1 MRLRMMCFAA
11 LLLLAAACSGQTQ
24 TIYVVVTATPPEGV
38 ATAEVAA
45 VDTATPVASPGSVPA
60 AATAAATATPTAP
73 GTSVPPTADATPL
86 PAGFPTPVVA
96 QIRYAEQLFEHG
108 RMFWLEPIGQIW
120 VLLITGEGRGT
131 WSTYED
137 TWLDG
142 EPELDPALT
151 APAANLQ
158 QPVRGFGKLW
168 RTNTP
173 VQQALG
179 WAVQPEY
186 GYVAD
191 YEYHAGGAMNAQ
203 GQYVRA
209 PGYHIIYSLYGERFR
224 LNEAD
229 STWTLGGG

>member
-11 LLLLAAACSGQTQ
+11 LLVLLAAACSGQTQ
-24 TIYVVVTATPPEGV
+24 TIYVVVTATPAEGA

-45 VDTATPVASPGSVPA
+45 VDTATPEVSPSSTP
-60 AATAAATATPTAP
+60 AATATATAP
-73 GTSVPPTADATPL
+73 GTTAPVLAEATLLPP
-86 PAGFPTPVVA
+86 GFPTPVVA

-137 TWLDG
+137 SWLEG

-168 RTNTP
+168 RTNTA

-203 GQYVRA
+203 GQYQRA

>member
-11 LLLLAAACSGQTQ
+11 LLVLLAAACSGQTQ
-24 TIYVVVTATPPEGV
+24 TIYVVVTATPAEGA

-45 VDTATPVASPGSVPA
+45 VDTATPEVSPSSTPA
-60 AATAAATATPTAP
+60 AMATATAP
-73 GTSVPPTADATPL
+73 GTTAPALAEATLLPP
-86 PAGFPTPVVA
+86 GFPTPVVA

-137 TWLDG
+137 TWLEG

-168 RTNTP
+168 RTNTA

-203 GQYVRA
+203 GQYQRA